1 MIEQTLEELFKSK
14 NEVRII
20 KFFIRNKGVFFTLQE
35 IAKILKQNPNSLRFK
50 ISQLEKINFL
60 TEKLINNKKAFSVNQ
75 KFVLFQEIQKL
86 VLETSPVSE
95 EEIKKRLKKI
105 KGIRLVVLS
114 GIFNGLPTSR
124 ADLLLVGEKLSERKL
139 NSFIKD
145 LESKVGQELKYS
157 IMTTQE
163 FNYRKNM
170 YDRFLR
176 EILESRHK
184 KLINKLK
191 I

>member
-14 NEVRII
+14 NEIRII
-20 KFFIRNKGVFFTLQE
+20 KFFIRNKGIFFTLQE
-35 IAKILKQNPNSLRFK
+35 IAKILKQNLSSLRSK
-50 ISQLEKINFL
+50 INQFEKINFL
-60 TEKLINNKKAFSVNQ
+60 LEKPINNKKAFSVNQ
-75 KFVLFQEIQKL
+75 KFVFFQEIQKL

-105 KGIRLVVLS
+105 KGIKLVVLS
-114 GIFNGLPTSR
+114 GIFKGLSATR
-124 ADLLLVGEKLSERKL
+124 IDLLLVGEKLSERKL
-139 NSFIKD
+139 KSFIMD
-145 LESKVGQELKYS
+145 LESKVGQKLKYS
-157 IMTTQE
+157 IMPTQE
-163 FNYRKNM
+163 FNYRQNM

-176 EILESRHK
+176 EILESRHE

>member
-14 NEVRII
+14 NEIRII
-20 KFFIRNKGVFFTLQE
+20 KFFIRNRGVFFTIQE
-35 IAKILKQNPNSLRFK
+35 IAKILKQNPNSLRSK
-50 ISQLEKINFL
+50 ISQLRKINFL
-60 TEKLINNKKAFSVNQ
+60 LEKIINNKRTFSVNQ
-75 KFVLFQEIQKL
+75 KFVIFQEIQKL

-105 KGIRLVVLS
+105 KGIRLVILS

-124 ADLLLVGEKLSERKL
+124 VDLLLVGEKLSERKL
-139 NSFIKD
+139 RSFVKD

-163 FNYRKNM
+163 FNYRQNM

>member
-14 NEVRII
+14 NEIRII
-20 KFFIRNKGVFFTLQE
+20 KFFIRNRGVFFTIQE
-35 IAKILKQNPNSLRFK
+35 IAKILKQNPNSLRSK
-50 ISQLEKINFL
+50 ISQLRKINFL
-60 TEKLINNKKAFSVNQ
+60 LEKIINNKRTFSVNQ
-75 KFVLFQEIQKL
+75 KFVIFQEIQKL

-105 KGIRLVVLS
+105 KGIRLVILS

-124 ADLLLVGEKLSERKL
+124 VDLLLVGEKLSERKL
-139 NSFIKD
+139 KSFVKD

-163 FNYRKNM
+163 FNYRQNM